1 MVGIK
6 VSGSCCRHLPFG
18 GDCCRANPGTG
29 SHAASQMQVPA
40 RTHDRCLC
48 LSHEW
53 FCISATNSFIF
64 FSGARS
70 NAPNSGACSNASS
83 CSSYS

>member
-1 MVGIK
+1 
-6 VSGSCCRHLPFG
+6 
-18 GDCCRANPGTG
+18 
-29 SHAASQMQVPA
+29 
-40 RTHDRCLC
+40 LC

-70 NAPNSGACSNASS
+70 NANPNSDACSNANPNSGACSNASS